1 MLKIKTIYETAEN
14 RDGFRILIDNEW
26 PNRISKEKMGI
37 NLWIKD
43 IAPSKEL
50 NSWFKNNPS
59 KWNEFQEKYLKELHN
74 NKKVIKELK
83 ILTKFNKTVTL
94 VHSNEDKKHNSAL
107 ILLKLLNEPP
117 KQIRTGISRT
127 HGC

>member
-1 MLKIKTIYETAEN
+1 MLKIKTIYESAEN
-14 RDGFRILIDNEW
+14 SDGFRILIDKEW
-26 PNRISKEKMGI
+26 PKNISKEKIGI

-50 NSWFKNNPS
+50 NSWFKNNPD
-59 KWNEFQEKYLKELHN
+59 KWNEFQKKYLKELHN

>member
-1 MLKIKTIYETAEN
+1 MLKIKTIYETSEN

-26 PNRISKEKMGI
+26 PNKISKEKLEI

-50 NSWFKNNPS
+50 NSWFKNNPY
-59 KWNEFQEKYLKELHN
+59 KWNEFQKNYLKELHN
-74 NKKVIKELK
+74 KKKLIKELK
-83 ILTKFNKTVTL
+83 ILIKFNKTVTL

-107 ILLKLLNEPP
+107 VLLKLLKEPP
-117 KQIRTGISRT
+117 KQIRIGISRS
-127 HGC
+127 HG